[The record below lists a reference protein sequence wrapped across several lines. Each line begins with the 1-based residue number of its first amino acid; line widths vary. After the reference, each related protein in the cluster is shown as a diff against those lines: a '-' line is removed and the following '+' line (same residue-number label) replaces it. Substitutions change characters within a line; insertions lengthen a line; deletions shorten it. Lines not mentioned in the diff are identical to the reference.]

1 MNGRNFLEDSGE
13 DNLEEL
19 RQIAYRDFLTG
30 IPNRRFFMENLSARL
45 KRMAGSGAFLLVGII
60 DLNGFKAVNDL
71 YGHKIGD
78 RILVEVA
85 SRLSALMDPADLM
98 ARFGGDEFAF
108 VFSRFD
114 RIREVRERIEEILS
128 ELARPIYLEGIEK
141 SLMISGSIGAT
152 LFPDDDSDPKT
163 LLHHADL
170 ALYEVKKR
178 KQSAWS
184 FYLAES
190 FPQGEEPDGPRKFR
204 EVIEVDQAA
213 FFFKP
218 QCFLSDGSICGAE
231 LRVRKIKNSRTG
243 KSEGSGGID
252 DPAALLWGGDGMLLR
267 QALEALRRWKY
278 WEKEIFLYVGLGGHD
293 AGLQPKVDELTPL
306 LIEFQDVVHRLVIQV
321 SQSVAH
327 HSFDQIRSF
336 FSKVRRFGGLSAI
349 DDFGRE
355 GLFFPSLMKL
365 EPDRIVLCSDLVSRM
380 TDDPRFLGLV
390 ANILLAGGTEGTEV
404 VASGIEG
411 SSHLRILRK
420 LGCSTGRGKFFS
432 PSVTEKEFQ
441 SRVYGITET
450 GRFPVPGSPVSV
462 EQILLLFVCEEPYAW
477 IESHQGLFYSEGPPL
492 SEEALLLAGNRAQC
506 GLGRWLSGA
515 GRKSFGQYDEY
526 REIESLHQ
534 KFHDIADP
542 LLTTFRSSRKVEWLN
557 DIQRGVVRQR
567 LEEVARALCA
577 VAKNLE
583 KKTTDQ
589 E

>member
-1 MNGRNFLEDSGE
+1 MNGRDFLENSGE
-13 DNLEEL
+13 GNLEEL

-30 IPNRRFFMENLSARL
+30 IPNRRFFMDNLSARL
-45 KRMAGSGAFLLVGII
+45 RRMSGSGEFLLVGII
-60 DLNGFKAVNDL
+60 DLNGFKAINDL

-85 SRLSALMDPADLM
+85 SRLSALMDPGDLM

-108 VFSRFD
+108 MFSRFD
-114 RIREVRERIEEILS
+114 RIREIRERIEEILA
-128 ELARPIYLEGIEK
+128 ELARPIRLEGIEK
-141 SLMISGSIGAT
+141 SLLISGSIGAT

-184 FYLAES
+184 FYLAEF
-190 FPQGEEPDGPRKFR
+190 FPQGDEPDGSRKFL
-204 EVIEVDQAA
+204 EIIEVDQAA
-213 FFFKP
+213 FFFQP
-218 QCFLSDGSICGAE
+218 HCFLSDGAICGAE
-231 LRVRKIKNSRTG
+231 IRARKTNNSRTG
-243 KSEGSGGID
+243 KSEGSGGRD
-252 DPAALLWGGDGMLLR
+252 DPAILRGGDGMLLR
-267 QALEALRRWKY
+267 QAMEALRRWRY

-306 LIEFQDVVHRLVIQV
+306 LIEFQDVAHRLVIQV

-327 HSFDQIRSF
+327 HSFDLIRSF
-336 FSKVRRFGGLSAI
+336 FSKVRRFGALSAI

-365 EPDRIVLCSDLVSRM
+365 EPDRVVLCSDLVSRM

-390 ANILLAGGTEGTEV
+390 ANILLAGGTAGTEI

-411 SSHLRILRK
+411 ASHLRILRK
-420 LGCSTGRGKFFS
+420 LGCSTGRGRFFS
-432 PSVTEKEFQ
+432 PPVTEKEFR

-450 GRFPVPGSPVSV
+450 GQFPAPESPVSV

-477 IESHQGLFYSEGPPL
+477 IEAHQGLFYSEGPSL

-515 GRKSFGQYDEY
+515 GRKSFGQYDEF

-542 LLTTFRSSRKVEWLN
+542 LLTTFRSPRKDEWLD
-557 DIQRGVVRQR
+557 DIQREAVRQR
-567 LEEVARALCA
+567 LEEVARTLCE
-577 VAKNLE
+577 VAKKLE
-583 KKTTDQ
+583 NRTTNR